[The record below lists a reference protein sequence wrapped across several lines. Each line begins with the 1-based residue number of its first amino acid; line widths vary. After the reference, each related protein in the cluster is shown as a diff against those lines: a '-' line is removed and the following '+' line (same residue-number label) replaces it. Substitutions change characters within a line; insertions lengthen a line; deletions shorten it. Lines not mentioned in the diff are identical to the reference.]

1 MGLRRLVIAVIC
13 ALAAL
18 STASAAAT
26 PQDVGGSPSQAPIV
40 IPPATVGLAA
50 ASEDLQRALDETS
63 LPTTEPELL
72 AELAKRAGD
81 VQMTIASGAFGQV
94 WVPAMATKTVALVLE
109 SHVSQ
114 LAERERSAARAAIKQ
129 IVVAAWDLDTF
140 GDLGNKQQLDGA
152 YTRLASGVAEL
163 KMAYA
168 AH

>member
-50 ASEDLQRALDETS
+50 ASEDLQR
-63 LPTTEPELL
+63 

-152 YTRLASGVAEL
+152 YTRLASRVAEL